1 MSDLAEC
8 GFKPVHKKET
18 VMRSRLVWA
27 LVALNV
33 VLLTCLVGQWVRPNA
48 AVAQV
53 AGAAPRVSDYILIP
67 GSIQG
72 CPSQLIYM
80 IDTQN
85 GLLSARLFDGQVFQ
99 DMPPIQLSRVFGNG
113 GPNQGRPRRG
123 Y

>member
-1 MSDLAEC
+1 MV
-8 GFKPVHKKET
+8 FQPVREKET

-27 LVALNV
+27 LVVLNV

-53 AGAAPRVSDYILIP
+53 AGAPRVSDYILIP

-72 CPSQLIYM
+72 SPSQLIYI

-85 GLLSARLFDGQVFQ
+85 GLLSARLFDGQIFQ
-99 DMPPIQLSRVFGNG
+99 DMPPIQLNRVFGNS